1 MKRIDG
7 DDAMDGLGRCGADKP
22 LFGEMKFPLRFFL
35 EGDKLIIGKD
45 KSEMAGC
52 REQLGGSR
60 YQFVK
65 RKRIVGM
72 ASLPAPLIGWL

>member
-7 DDAMDGLGRCGADKP
+7 DDAMDGLGRCWADEP
-22 LFGEMKFPLRFFL
+22 LFGEMKFHLRFFL

-45 KSEMAGC
+45 ESEMARW
-52 REQLGGSR
+52 REQLGGTR

-65 RKRIVGM
+65 RKRTVGV
-72 ASLPAPLIGWL
+72 SRLPAPLIGWL